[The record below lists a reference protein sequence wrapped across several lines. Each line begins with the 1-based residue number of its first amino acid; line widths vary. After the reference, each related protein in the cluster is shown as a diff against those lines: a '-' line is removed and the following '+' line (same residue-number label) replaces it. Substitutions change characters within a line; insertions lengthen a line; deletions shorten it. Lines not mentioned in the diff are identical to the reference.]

1 MGVKQ
6 KNGQE
11 KKRGIPLSVYLC
23 YMIVCTF
30 IATGVS
36 FCRYISTA
44 NGNDSSRVAAGI
56 VDVTYADDTTI
67 EMETPADDSTD
78 IITKDFK
85 FSVSNK
91 SSEVAIQ
98 YDVVVKLEKALPEGV
113 KLTLDDKTVSG
124 EEGTHTF
131 SNMGTFQAGEKE
143 KREHTLSFT
152 GDSEKIQQQFETNIT
167 VTVKAVQI
175 D

>member
-1 MGVKQ
+1 MEVKQ
-6 KNGQE
+6 E
-11 KKRGIPLSVYLC
+11 SKKVKKGMVPLNVYLS
-23 YMIVCTF
+23 YMVICAF
-30 IATGVS
+30 LWTGVS

-44 NGNDSSRVAAGI
+44 NGSDSSRVAAGI

-113 KLTLDDKTVSG
+113 ELTLDDKTVSG

-131 SNMGTFQAGEKE
+131 SNMGTFQAGKKE
-143 KREHTLSFT
+143 TREHTLSFT